1 MFYDNENLNNNIN
14 YHSLNFDEYIPDVNL
29 KNPEIIDDLEIQ
41 ITEIEKF
48 YKVEVGDL
56 NLTFEP
62 EELDIDLNEFSQK
75 NQFININQNSNNIKW
90 ENQSNFIGS
99 FSDDKFLIT
108 KDTLNDNNSIYFE
121 STPGSDIYLT
131 SNNNLNI
138 LDYSNLED
146 YNTDLLGYKVDV
158 VTGLEIFDKE
168 NYSSL
173 DNDYSPLLANEFFND
188 PLIINKNDVLSNI
201 DIDQIDILEEIDFI
215 RFTPNDD
222 TFYLNNIRS
231 TNIYDFIS
239 GDDKV
244 IYRSAD
250 LPTKLTNLI
259 NLDKFIWE
267 TNSNPE
273 TTDNYEFNVR
283 YINEDTIKDILI
295 EQYDSN
301 NFNEK
306 LPDQVNIEYF
316 SKLNIS
322 SSDHD
327 LSWLDAKLVDPTPE
341 IINQGKPV
349 IQQKFVQDSDIED
362 LFWLEIHIFDYRSFG
377 KGFIGADI
385 DLEWDSNSILLDTD
399 LYDFENVFGVDK
411 LPIFQ
416 NLGDINISD
425 QFDKMSSIKGITAG
439 SLPVASQGVLLGDI
453 ESDNL
458 YTTFARIPFRNS
470 NLSNVPKFN
479 FTLNSLPASKAIS
492 VEKSDVIIIDE
503 HSPKALVL
511 RGSPEQGD
519 IGSHFIKIISGEEYD
534 FDEQNIVIN
543 VNSINDAP
551 VPLIFNNE
559 TSPLKVDLFQ
569 NENYVQDL
577 SSLFTDDDNLNLI
590 YEIVSAPDWVSLLDD
605 NTLSG
610 TPINNDVGL
619 NSIVVSASDGFNE
632 PVMQTISVN
641 VLNINDAPEVIRQLE
656 LPDIE
661 QGVNFKYTLTE
672 NSFFDKDTLVT
683 DNEELSYS
691 LTIKNSSDQISKL
704 LSIDA
709 KTGDITVTTDYSSI
723 GETEFLVT
731 AIDKEGSSAQLLSKI
746 NVLNINDSPFL
757 TDNIP
762 NFVDPIIIDFGEE
775 FSIDVNDWFNDYD
788 LGYDKN
794 EKLTFNVWEDDG
806 SGTLIPLNN
815 VDNWVSFNE
824 ETKLLNIKPSSENI
838 GKNFIV
844 VTAADNQGLEASA
857 TIPITVKYKN
867 NSPNLNYKEEDLLI
881 QNIKFEGVESIET
894 GIGNNDEFIDSITFF
909 LEEQSKFEISLPFD
923 LFNDVDSGVD
933 PNETLTFKLEI
944 DGETVLENEL
954 FEFDSSSLVFNG
966 NTTDL
971 GLDSLN
977 GSKDYIAKLIISDN
991 YGLQSNLDLLFKIQR
1006 TIEEPKLIVSSDL
1019 IEVDES
1025 KKLKL
1030 SELFKLQHPSVEG
1043 EKFNIFINELDTKN
1057 KLILVNSNNLPFS
1070 NQVNSGEN
1078 TWVFSG
1084 TFDEVIT
1091 QIENVYVKTSSE
1103 FEKGNF
1109 RLGFQVN
1116 SYLGETGLQ
1125 TTGNVLSKDYKINAI
1140 PNLPIWNIIDSEIES
1155 LNPFS
1160 LTELSRLFYA
1170 NSPDNEEDIFYL
1182 VNFPLER
1189 TDLFITNVDSQTIGR
1204 NTNSGILLTSDE
1216 WENSH
1221 VRTNTNNFDE
1231 FEISL
1236 IAISKENSNE
1246 KQIQTPIEYKKLT
1259 PSAFLEIQPVIDFQ
1273 LPVGVQTSGQIS
1285 KLSVFTN
1292 IPSAANSIVLSIDL
1306 PSGSTL
1312 DSLGDLLNPLKSNIS
1327 IVDSNTTKYQFVF
1340 DTLSS
1345 DFPDEIE
1352 VFIKTEESFNGVLEG
1367 NLEILASSRSAE
1379 NLNFDNESKLIDIS
1393 KSFSSASDLN
1403 SFNWKVIQIASLPE
1417 FNDELSFNPNTGE
1430 LSIGIRRGVSSLG
1443 FRNPNEAISLS
1454 IANIPNGY
1462 SLAEKINSEYRSI
1475 GAKDKFG
1482 TITLFNTPKFE
1493 GNNINGI
1500 EEFEFINNGN
1510 LYIVAN
1516 DANQLPFETN
1526 LPLKLSISSLIS
1538 GQEGGDS
1545 RSGTNSAE
1553 IDLPV
1558 FVNSENI
1565 PFLKSSLLTIDPL
1578 IINVENGE
1586 LGLISVNESN
1596 DLKFAMIP
1604 ETEPLSTGWLD
1615 KESNLGK
1622 NTTAFLALN
1631 DDANDSN
1638 DDIEINSITELF
1650 SEYFQSDNSLRT
1662 YLSGISALKSLDS
1675 DGNLIINSDDLFW
1688 EDILLW
1694 FDDGDAKSSLNEIY
1708 NISDYINNIDL
1719 NSYELL
1725 QEQPDW
1731 NSGNQIIGSINATD
1745 NNLIDKYQIFD
1756 VGLTVNPSE
1765 SSSIDIEIENNI
1777 NDLDLI
1783 EIKENGENIKFSIR
1797 SSDSSR
1803 WINEG
1808 LDEFTLIRLSG
1819 LPKEITPSLGV
1830 KDSRGDWLFT
1840 WADLNKNG
1848 GEVTLFAPPFWSGN
1862 SNLNFLVSQ
1871 LQTDGSLL
1879 NSSII
1884 SYGLEVESEPTKPI
1898 FRVKDLAINEDED
1911 LKLIDMI
1918 SIAKLVDNDG
1928 SEELH
1933 FEIEDSSSNFYI
1945 YELGPNNIK
1954 SKQNS
1959 QNNIY
1964 KFNSQT
1970 IDDFYI
1976 SPINNFS
1983 GPINLNWKAV
1993 SIEKDSN
2000 SRAENTGGNV
2010 LYIKPV
2016 ADEPLPIES
2025 INQTESLIQGET
2037 LILSKIVN
2045 VANYNIGLQDN
2056 DGSEE
2061 LIYEIELPLELS
2073 LRNYNDENWIPIS
2086 NITLDNKNVYQLKG
2100 EDLQYL
2106 EIKDDNFAND
2116 LFNVAIT
2123 RISREIL
2130 NGDESKSLGTNIEI
2144 PFHKNALPAEI
2155 EYSIPQI
2162 EEDSQGI
2169 ILSTLFNISPSNSL
2183 DNLSYKIRN
2192 INNNLQIV
2200 NLANNEIYNSDSSE
2214 VIANNLNELIVRPI
2228 TNISG
2233 KFSFDIS
2240 VISIPQG
2247 RGNSA
2252 ETEPLSC
2259 IVDILAIADNPI
2271 LYITTSVNEKIEIK
2285 DNGWADIYELGLK
2298 VLSDDD
2304 SEEYS
2309 ILINSLNEKDEI
2321 IPLPNQINFN
2331 TPHQI
2336 LDGNTIEIKNKDL
2349 NNLSIYFNQ
2358 ITEDL
2363 NLQLTPKSDDSGSIK
2378 YGEEKTIIIKAN
2390 LEEIIVKVPLLQVSG
2405 SIQGYEDEPI
2415 PLLSNIGG
2423 VISSQH
2429 RDEGIGQSLFLDVN
2443 NLPNNSKIVKLI
2455 GNDNGENIFSSPL
2468 NFNDN
2473 GSLNTFLRLPYE
2485 KWSDVYL
2492 LMPKNS
2498 NGEFEFNVRAI
2509 SVGDKNLE
2517 EKTTQ
2522 NLLVRTI
2529 LTPVNDAPL
2538 IVNFDDLEKA
2548 NEGEIYI
2555 WNLKNRFSDIDN
2567 NLDDLFISV
2576 KFKNDNGIYGDL
2588 PEWLTLDEN
2597 GILIS
2602 NANNDNVGIYSL
2614 LIKAFDPLG
2623 GETEQEVQL
2632 EIGNINQDPFIAN
2645 FPSGWTDISDGTI
2658 KEFQKNI
2665 TLNDSHL
2672 LSLNNIFDDIDLR
2685 YGDTLT
2691 FQISEDGIDW
2701 KNDLENLASISF
2713 GMLSIKPVS
2722 KEKVGNQSVYLRAVD
2737 QLGSKI
2743 TIRLSINVININEP
2757 PTVNRSQAVQIH
2769 DSLWEEEIDLLP
2781 DKTNLNLDLSNLF
2794 IDSDL
2799 ADTIEE
2805 IYPILPSWLEF
2816 DTEAGKTGGVLRG
2829 IPKINDI
2836 GQEILNFNAFDQ
2848 SGKIITFR
2856 LKLNV
2861 QNVNDPPV
2869 LVDNPDLS
2877 SLGEIINGVPNVLQN
2892 SYSRLNPGLLFDDE
2906 DFPYGDSLSYNLL
2919 KIAKIENEEEIVLEN
2934 TDWINLSYKTSEKP
2948 DPTDKFLIEPIFF
2961 IEDANREFSQ
2971 KVDINDLSDLAADSR
2986 IKVIIS
2992 ALDNRIDQIKGL
3004 VGLDLD
3010 VVLSN
3015 SLELVDQTIN
3025 ISDELPL
3032 FNKIITQRKG
3042 FRVEAGSAP
3051 DLGIGG
3057 SVGDLENEEL
3067 ISFEA
3072 ILRNPE
3078 LKIMVSLTP
3087 GMGEFRD
3094 GITTRGAQTLDLNNS
3109 VIHSITNQ
3117 EGADIEILAPNNES
3131 VGLYKVYVEATDQSG
3146 ESTVG
3151 NFLINIDNL
3160 NEAPIINNV
3169 AFEQI
3174 QTYLNDPIKEKELR
3188 ISDIFSL
3195 FEDPDTLH
3203 GDELNLEMFF
3213 DNGNYFGEFN
3223 NTIDSIS
3230 IQSDS
3235 KGNIKVKL
3243 EPPMGLLKDINPV
3256 FSISATDKD
3265 GLNVISP
3272 LFQANFLPVSEISIL
3287 TKGLNK
3293 ENLRENS
3300 LGMTLNKNMII
3311 DLGKTLNINAPVLT
3325 DTKGDELF
3333 LNLEINSLNS
3343 SLFSDSLQI
3352 NNFVN
3357 TTKNNDQKIIHRIN
3371 LSKLREDSNSDDL
3384 DGIKLSVD
3392 PNTFSKIPSELITI
3406 NANSYGIPIK
3416 IWTSTR
3422 VVGDVTN
3429 KFGIEESPKS
3439 SIWIPIRN
3447 SKPVFLPSRPINI
3460 NNNFFNENGKT
3471 DNTLFNL
3478 SENFYDS
3485 DLNDTFSWEVKVP
3498 EELAGLVRL
3507 DSENGAIILDESIK
3521 DFNQLPIGN
3530 HRIRI
3535 LAKDSSYNVGD
3546 LTAKVKGIL
3555 RVNIVDN
3562 INTEEL
3568 INGLTLI
3575 NKLSSND
3582 IKEIFTRYESNQ
3594 SLLSEENDL
3603 INIFKKLNRDETSR
3617 DKLIDKISNG
3627 SATILN
3633 NSEDN
3638 MPLVLLDSIA
3648 EDELLLLSAKQ
3659 EEVSEDDIL
3668 ESMAILESKNY
3679 VESPVGKLEF
3689 SIDTNDKPG
3698 AYVDIY
3704 LESGGLDID
3713 ELIKTTINNESYLY
3727 QTKIINYDSEVNGDF
3742 ETWLKSLNYN
3752 LNNYLT
3758 NEFNL
3763 GSLKRSDDFENINI
3777 PDELISSLDGS
3788 AYLIDK
3794 DNNGTIDVISML
3806 LLDQGFFDTD
3816 TSINVIGDP
3825 LIPIETE
3832 LIPDS
3837 NYSSSQNINSQ
3848 NTSPVSNQYLNNNF
3862 LNDETPISKNNLFI
3876 SENEFNKISNANSLN
3891 INDQKFSESSRSNN
3905 FRSLEISNFKN
3916 SKINNYSENNNL
3928 IEEFKNNLSN
3938 LKESINGFF
3947 EEFTNN
3953 QFFSILGILFIPA
3966 LGERIVTPIAK
3977 NLDFDYKLNLM
3988 RRSNNFTG
3996 KWIFETSRGKS
4007 YTIVRNLR
4015 NIELHPTIKNEKSS
4029 NLKIIEGFDL
4039 KKESLLFKAFLLSSS
4054 PGLFIEEMSKIQRK
4068 FLFVDTFEVNWQ
4080 LWLKDNL
4087 LQYIDQENKYNRII
4101 CRNLTELI
4109 NRTNKK
4115 ELCETDIVMF
4125 AHIID
4130 CCDNLNISKS
4140 MFIP

>member
-1 MFYDNENLNNNIN
+1 MFYDKENYQENTDFQNI
-14 YHSLNFDEYIPDVNL
+14 NFDEFQPQIFL
-29 KNPEIIDDLEIQ
+29 KNPEIIKDLEIEILDDKNFYQ
-41 ITEIEKF
+41 ITGNDSKLIFES
-48 YKVEVGDL
+48 GD
-56 NLTFEP
+56 
-62 EELDIDLNEFSQK
+62 LDIDLSQFSEK
-75 NQFININQNSNNIKW
+75 NQFIKISEDSGNVKW
-90 ENQSNFIGS
+90 EDQTRFIGS
-99 FSDDKFLIT
+99 HGDDRYLIT
-108 KDTLNDNNSIYFE
+108 KNFVGSYYNSIYFE
-121 STPGSDIYLT
+121 STPGSDEYVT
-131 SNNNLNI
+131 SNSNLSI
-138 LDYSNLED
+138 LNYTNLED
-146 YNTDLLGYKVDV
+146 YNTDLLGYKIDG

-168 NYSSL
+168 NYNSL
-173 DNDYSPLLANEFFND
+173 VSDISPLLANEIYND
-188 PLIINKNDVLSNI
+188 PLIINKSDVLSNI
-201 DIDQIDILEEIDFI
+201 DIDQIDILEQIDFI

-222 TFYLNNIRS
+222 TFYADNIS
-231 TNIYDFIS
+231 SSNIYDFIS
-239 GDDKV
+239 GEDKV
-244 IYRSAD
+244 IYRSSD
-250 LPTKLTNLI
+250 LPSKLTNLI

-267 TNSNPE
+267 SDSNPE
-273 TTDNYEFNVR
+273 APESHEFSVN
-283 YINEDTIKDILI
+283 YINEDSVDKILI
-295 EQYDSN
+295 EKYDSN
-301 NFNEK
+301 NLNEK
-306 LPDQVNIEYF
+306 FSDQLKIQFFNQI
-316 SKLNIS
+316 NT
-322 SSDHD
+322 SSDQD
-327 LSWLDAKLVDPTPE
+327 LSWLDIELVDPTPE

-349 IQQKFVQDSDIED
+349 IQKQFVQDSEISD
-362 LFWLEIHIFDYRSFG
+362 LFWLEIHFYDYRSFG

-385 DLEWDSNSILLDTD
+385 DIEWDTDSIILDTD
-399 LYDFENVFGVDK
+399 LYNFDNVFGIEK
-411 LPIFQ
+411 FPIFQ

-425 QFDKMSSIKGITAG
+425 QVGNISSIKGITAG
-439 SLPVASQGVLLGDI
+439 SLPVASQGVLLG
-453 ESDNL
+453 EMQSDNV
-458 YTTFARIPFRNS
+458 YTKFARIPFRNS
-470 NLSNVPKFN
+470 NLSNLPNFN
-479 FTLNSLPASKAIS
+479 LTLNSLPASKAIS
-492 VEKSDVIIIDE
+492 VEKSDVIVIDE

-511 RGSPEQGD
+511 RTSPEQEN
-519 IGSHFIKIISGEEYD
+519 IGTHYIKVISTDEYD
-534 FDEQNIVIN
+534 FDQQNVVIN
-543 VNSINDAP
+543 VNSINDSP
-551 VPLIFNNE
+551 VPLGFDNE
-559 TSPLKVDLFQ
+559 TNPLKVDLFQ
-569 NENYVQDL
+569 NENYIQNL
-577 SSLFTDDDNLNLI
+577 SSLFTDEDNLNLI
-590 YEIVSAPDWVSLLDD
+590 YEIVSAPDWVSFVDE

-610 TPINNDVGL
+610 TPKNKDVGL

-632 PVMQTISVN
+632 PVMQSIEVN
-641 VLNINDAPEVIRQLE
+641 VLNINDAPEVISQLE
-656 LPDIE
+656 LPEIE
-661 QGVNFKYTLTE
+661 QGVNFNYTLTQ

-683 DNEELSYS
+683 DDEELSYS
-691 LTIKNSSDQISKL
+691 LTIKNSSNEISKL

-709 KTGDITVTTDYSSI
+709 KTGNITVTTDYSSI

-731 AIDKEGSSAQLLSKI
+731 ATDKEGSSTQLSSKI

-762 NFVDPIIIDFGEE
+762 NFVDPITIDYGDELSF
-775 FSIDVNDWFNDYD
+775 DVTEWFNDYD
-788 LGYDKN
+788 LGYDIN
-794 EKLTFNVWEDDG
+794 ENLSFEVWEDDG

-824 ETKLLNIKPSSENI
+824 ETKLLNVKPLGENI
-838 GKNFIV
+838 GNNFLII
-844 VTAADNQGLEASA
+844 TATDNQGLEASA
-857 TIPITVKYKN
+857 TIPIKVRYKN

-881 QNIKFEGVESIET
+881 QNIKFQGVESIET
-894 GIGNNDEFIDSITFF
+894 AIGNNDGFIDSITFF
-909 LEEQSKFEISLPFD
+909 LEEQSQFNVTLPFD
-923 LFNDVDSGVD
+923 LFNDVDSGID

-977 GSKDYIAKLIISDN
+977 GSKDYKAKLIISDN
-991 YGLQSNLDLLFKIQR
+991 YGLQNNFNLLFKIQR

-1025 KKLKL
+1025 QNLQL
-1030 SELFKLQHPSVEG
+1030 SELFKLQHNPVAG
-1043 EKFNIFINELDTKN
+1043 EKFNLVVNELDTIN
-1057 KLILVNSNNLPFS
+1057 KLILVDSNNSPFPHQI
-1070 NQVNSGEN
+1070 NNVEK

-1084 TFDEVIT
+1084 TFDEIIS
-1091 QIENVYVKTSSE
+1091 QIENVYVKTTNE

-1116 SYLGETGLQ
+1116 SYLGETGLK
-1125 TTGNVLSKDYKINAI
+1125 TTGSALSKQYQINAI
-1140 PNLPIWNIIDSEIES
+1140 PNLPIWNFIDSEIES
-1155 LNPFS
+1155 LNPFL
-1160 LTELSRLFYA
+1160 LTELNRLFYA
-1170 NSPDNEEDIFYL
+1170 NSPDNDEDIFYL
-1182 VNFPLER
+1182 VNFPSER
-1189 TDLFITNVDSQTIGR
+1189 TDLFITDADSQTIGTK
-1204 NTNSGILLTSDE
+1204 TNSGILLTSDE
-1216 WENSH
+1216 WENSFIK
-1221 VRTNTNNFDE
+1221 TNTNTFDE

-1236 IAISKENSNE
+1236 IAISKENSNGKE
-1246 KQIQTPIEYKKLT
+1246 IQTPIEYKKLT
-1259 PSAFLEIQPVIDFQ
+1259 ASSFLDIEPAIDFQ
-1273 LPVGVQTSGQIS
+1273 LPEGVQNSGQIS

-1292 IPSAANSIVLSIDL
+1292 IPSSANSIILSINL

-1312 DSLGDLLNPLKSNIS
+1312 ESLGDLLNPFKSNIS
-1327 IVDSNTTKYQFVF
+1327 IVDSNTNKYQLVF
-1340 DTLSS
+1340 DTSLS

-1352 VFIKTEESFNGVLEG
+1352 VYIQTEESFNGALEG

-1379 NLNFDNESKLIDIS
+1379 NINFDNESNLIDIE
-1393 KSFSSASDLN
+1393 KSFSTVSDIN
-1403 SFNWKVIQIASLPE
+1403 SFNWNVIQNASLPE
-1417 FNDELSFNPNTGE
+1417 FNDELDFNPNTGE
-1430 LSIGIRRGVSSLG
+1430 LSIGIRRGSSSLG
-1443 FRNPNEAISLS
+1443 YRNPNESISLS

-1462 SLAEKINSEYRSI
+1462 SLAEKINGEYRSV

-1482 TITLFNTPKFE
+1482 TIALFNIPKFE
-1493 GNNINGI
+1493 GNNINVI

-1516 DANQLPFETN
+1516 DENQLPFETN

-1545 RSGTNSAE
+1545 RSGINSAE

-1558 FVNSENI
+1558 FVDPEKI
-1565 PFLKSSLLTIDPL
+1565 PFLKSNLLTIDPL

-1586 LGLISVNESN
+1586 LGLLSVNESN
-1596 DLKFAMIP
+1596 DLKFTMIP
-1604 ETEPLSTGWLD
+1604 GTEPLSTGWLD
-1615 KESNLGK
+1615 NESNSGN

-1631 DDANDSN
+1631 DNANDSN
-1638 DDIEINSITELF
+1638 VDIEINSITELF
-1650 SEYFQSDNSLRT
+1650 SEYFQSDNGLRT

-1675 DGNLIINSDDLFW
+1675 DGNLIINSDDLLW

-1708 NISDYINNIDL
+1708 SISDYINNIDL

-1745 NNLIDKYQIFD
+1745 NNLIDKYKIFD

-1765 SSSIDIEIENNI
+1765 SSSIDIEIENNF
-1777 NDLDLI
+1777 NGLDLI
-1783 EIKENGENIKFSIR
+1783 KIKENGENIKFSIR
-1797 SSDSSR
+1797 SPDSST

-1808 LDEFTLIRLSG
+1808 LDELTLIRLSG
-1819 LPKEITPSLGV
+1819 LPQEINPSLGV

-1848 GEVTLFAPPFWSGN
+1848 GEVILFAPPFWSGN

-1871 LQTDGSLL
+1871 LQPDGSLV

-1884 SYGLEVESEPTKPI
+1884 SYGLEVESEPTIPI
-1898 FRVKDLAINEDED
+1898 FRVNDQTINEDED
-1911 LKLIDMI
+1911 LRLIDMI

-1933 FEIEDSSSNFYI
+1933 FEIEDTSSNFYI
-1945 YELGPNNIK
+1945 YELGPDNIK
-1954 SKQNS
+1954 IKQNS
-1959 QNNIY
+1959 QDNIY
-1964 KFNSQT
+1964 KFSSQN
-1970 IDDFYI
+1970 IEDFYI
-1976 SPINNFS
+1976 SPIINFS
-1983 GPINLNWKAV
+1983 GQINLNWKAV
-1993 SIEKDSN
+1993 SIEKDSDL
-2000 SRAENTGGNV
+2000 RAEKTGGNV

-2025 INQTESLIQGET
+2025 INNAESLIQGET

-2045 VANYNIGLQDN
+2045 VANHNIGLQDN

-2073 LRNYNDENWIPIS
+2073 LRNFNDENWIPLS
-2086 NITLDNKNVYQLKG
+2086 NISLNNKNVYQLKG

-2106 EIKDDNFAND
+2106 EIKDDSFTND
-2116 LFNVAIT
+2116 LFDVAIT

-2130 NGDESKSLGTNIEI
+2130 NGDESKSLRTNIEI

-2155 EYSIPQI
+2155 QYSIPQI
-2162 EEDSQGI
+2162 EEDTQGI
-2169 ILSTLFNISPSNSL
+2169 TLNTLFNISPSNSL
-2183 DNLSYKIRN
+2183 DNLSYKIRD
-2192 INNNLQIV
+2192 INNNIQII

-2214 VIANNLNELIVRPI
+2214 LVVNNLNELLVRPMP
-2228 TNISG
+2228 NISG
-2233 KFSFDIS
+2233 KFSFEIS
-2240 VISIPQG
+2240 VISTPLG

-2259 IVDILAIADNPI
+2259 LVDILAIADTPI
-2271 LYITTSVNEKIEIK
+2271 LHITNSVNEKIEIK
-2285 DNGWADIYELGLK
+2285 DNGWADIYELGLS
-2298 VLSDDD
+2298 VSSDDD

-2331 TPHQI
+2331 TPHEI
-2336 LDGNTIEIKNKDL
+2336 LENDTIEIKNKNL
-2349 NNLSIYFNQ
+2349 NSLSIYFNE

-2363 NLQLTPKSDDSGSIK
+2363 NLQLTPKSEDSGSIK
-2378 YGEEKTIIIKAN
+2378 YGEEKVITIKAN
-2390 LEEIIVKVPLLQVSG
+2390 LEKIIVKVPLLQVSG
-2405 SIQGYEDEPI
+2405 SIQGYEDDPI

-2455 GNDNGENIFSSPL
+2455 GNENGDNIFSSPL

-2473 GSLNTFLRLPYE
+2473 GTLNTSLRLPYE
-2485 KWSDVYL
+2485 KWSDLYL

-2509 SVGDKNLE
+2509 SVGDENLE

-2522 NLLVRTI
+2522 NLSVRTI

-2538 IVNFDDLEKA
+2538 IVKFDDLEKA
-2548 NEGEIYI
+2548 NEGEIYF

-2576 KFKNDNGIYGDL
+2576 KFKNDNGFYGDL
-2588 PEWLTLDEN
+2588 PEWLNLDEN
-2597 GILIS
+2597 GILSS

-2623 GETEQEVQL
+2623 GEIEQEVQL

-2645 FPSGWTDISDGTI
+2645 FPSGWTDISDGII
-2658 KEFQKNI
+2658 KEFEKNI

-2685 YGDTLT
+2685 YGDALT
-2691 FQISEDGIDW
+2691 FQISEDGINW

-2713 GMLSIKPVS
+2713 GMLSINPVS
-2722 KEKVGNQSVYLRAVD
+2722 KEKIGNQSVYLRAVD

-2743 TIRLSINVININEP
+2743 TIKLSVNVININEP

-2769 DSLWEEEIDLLP
+2769 NSLWEEEIDLIP

-2794 IDSDL
+2794 IDPDL

-2805 IYPILPSWLEF
+2805 IYPVLPSWLEL
-2816 DTEAGKTGGVLRG
+2816 DTEAGITGGVLRG
-2829 IPKINDI
+2829 MPNINDI
-2836 GQEILNFNAFDQ
+2836 GEEILDFNAFDQ

-2869 LVDNPDLS
+2869 LVENPDLS
-2877 SLGEIINGVPNVLQN
+2877 SLGEIINGVPTVLQN
-2892 SYSRLNPGLLFDDE
+2892 SYSRLNPSLLFDDE
-2906 DFPYGDSLSYNLL
+2906 DFPYGDSLSYKLL
-2919 KIAKIENEEEIVLEN
+2919 KTAKIENEEEIVLEN
-2934 TDWINLSYKTSEKP
+2934 PDWINLSYKTSEKS

-2961 IEDANREFSQ
+2961 IEDTNGEFSQ
-2971 KVDINDLSDLAADSR
+2971 KIDVNDLSALAADSKLK
-2986 IKVIIS
+2986 IVIS
-2992 ALDNRIDQIKGL
+2992 ALDNRIDQVKGL
-3004 VGLDLD
+3004 IGLDLD

-3057 SVGDLENEEL
+3057 SVGDIENEEL

-3087 GMGEFRD
+3087 GIGEFRD
-3094 GITTRGAQTLDLNNS
+3094 GITTRGAQILDLNNS

-3117 EGADIEILAPNNES
+3117 AGADLEILAPNNES
-3131 VGLYKVYVEATDQSG
+3131 VGLHKVYVEATDQSG
-3146 ESTVG
+3146 ESIVG
-3151 NFLINIDNL
+3151 NFLVNIENL
-3160 NEAPIINNV
+3160 NEAPIINNFAV
-3169 AFEQI
+3169 QQI
-3174 QTYLNDPIKEKELR
+3174 QTYLNDPLREKEIG

-3195 FEDPDTLH
+3195 FDDPDILH
-3203 GDELNLEMFF
+3203 GDQLNLEMFF
-3213 DNGNYFGEFN
+3213 DSGNYFGEFN
-3223 NTIDSIS
+3223 NTIDSIY

-3235 KGNIKVKL
+3235 KGNIKVKI
-3243 EPPMGLLKDINPV
+3243 EPPTGLLDNIKPL
-3256 FSISATDKD
+3256 FGISATDKD

-3272 LFQANFLPVSEISIL
+3272 LFQANFLPVSEITML

-3293 ENLRENS
+3293 ENLKENT

-3325 DTKGDELF
+3325 DNKGDELF

-3343 SLFSDSLQI
+3343 SLFSDSLQL

-3357 TTKNNDQKIIHRIN
+3357 TTKNNDQKITHRIN
-3371 LSKLREDSNSDDL
+3371 LTKLREVSNSEDL

-3392 PNTFSKIPSELITI
+3392 PNTFSKIPSELITE
-3406 NANSYGIPIK
+3406 NSNSYGIPIK

-3422 VVGDVTN
+3422 VIDDFTN

-3460 NNNFFNENGKT
+3460 NNNFFNENG
-3471 DNTLFNL
+3471 NTNNILFNL
-3478 SENFYDS
+3478 AENFYDS
-3485 DLNDTFSWEVKVP
+3485 DLNDTFSWEVRIP
-3498 EELAGLVRL
+3498 EELSGLVRL
-3507 DSENGAIILDESIK
+3507 DSENGAIILVDSIK

-3530 HRIRI
+3530 HRLRV
-3535 LAKDSSYNVGD
+3535 LAKDSSYNEGD

-3582 IKEIFTRYESNQ
+3582 IKEIFTRHESNQ

-3648 EDELLLLSAKQ
+3648 EDELLLLNAKQ

-3679 VESPVGKLEF
+3679 VDSPLGKLEF
-3689 SIDTNDKPG
+3689 SIDTNDKTG

-3704 LESGGLDID
+3704 LESGGLNID
-3713 ELIKTTINNESYLY
+3713 ELVKTTKNNESYLY
-3727 QTKIINYDSEVNGDF
+3727 QTQIINYDSEVNGDF

-3758 NEFNL
+3758 NEFNI
-3763 GSLKRSDDFENINI
+3763 GSLNRSDDFENINI

-3788 AYLIDK
+3788 AYLIDS

-3832 LIPDS
+3832 VIPDS
-3837 NYSSSQNINSQ
+3837 NYLSSQNINSQ
-3848 NTSPVSNQYLNNNF
+3848 NISSVSNQSLNNNSM
-3862 LNDETPISKNNLFI
+3862 NYETSISKNNLFI
-3876 SENEFNKISNANSLN
+3876 SKNEYNNISDVNSLN
-3891 INDQKFSESSRSNN
+3891 LNNQKFSESSRSNT
-3905 FRSLEISNFKN
+3905 FRELEISNFKN

-3928 IEEFKNNLSN
+3928 FEEFKNNLSN
-3938 LKESINGFF
+3938 LKESINEFF

-3953 QFFSILGILFIPA
+3953 QFFSILGILFIPV
-3966 LGERIVTPIAK
+3966 LGERIATPIAK

-3988 RRSNNFTG
+3988 RRSKNFTG
-3996 KWIFETSRGKS
+3996 KWIFETSRGES
-4007 YTIVRNLR
+4007 YTIIKDAKK
-4015 NIELHPTIKNEKSS
+4015 IELHHKIKNDKLS
-4029 NLKIIEGFDL
+4029 NFKNIEGFDL
-4039 KKESLLFKAFLLSSS
+4039 RKQSLLFKAFLLSSS

-4080 LWLKDNL
+4080 SWLKDNL
-4087 LQYIDQENKYNRII
+4087 FQYIDQEIKYNRII
-4101 CRNLTELI
+4101 CQNLTELI

-4140 MFIP
+4140 MFMP